1 MFDEDILRDI
11 ILEFSN
17 FSELYNKYVNKKG
30 LVLTEDNIRDN
41 IRDLI
46 SFRRIVDKSNVIEF
60 YHNIGD
66 DEMLPYNIDMSLYKM
81 KLREKKLI
89 ELGL

>member
-17 FSELYNKYVNKKG
+17 SSELYNKYVNKTG
-30 LVLTEDNIRDN
+30 LVLTEDN

-66 DEMLPYNIDMSLYKM
+66 YEMLPYKIDMSLYKM

>member
-30 LVLTEDNIRDN
+30 LVLTEDN